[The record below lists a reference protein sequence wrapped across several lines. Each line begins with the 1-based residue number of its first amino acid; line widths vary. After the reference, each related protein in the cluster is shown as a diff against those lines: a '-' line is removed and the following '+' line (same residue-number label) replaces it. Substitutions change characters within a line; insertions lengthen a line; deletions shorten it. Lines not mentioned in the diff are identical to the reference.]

1 MDKKYVTIGTSN
13 LSKDIFRSILRPAN
27 NFSLKPSGGL
37 WASQYEEYTLSN
49 WLYYLTNENTGL
61 QAVKNIDVGVIFTLK
76 ENSNII
82 ELDSRQKVKNLEEK
96 YPSMHHIL
104 GYYQNRDNNLPIFD
118 FEDLSKHYDGI
129 YVNYYMLKYRDN
141 IESFKEW
148 SLNSLTLFNLDCIK
162 DYQTIH
168 ISNTRYYDTYE
179 VIPKIDYISK
189 PKTIKEQSSLYI
201 ELYNYIKLIFNTL
214 VDTKLPTNYDNYF
227 TILMQ
232 KVDKCIKIVKEN
244 KKEEIKLLLNN
255 LFKEDIQIKEDT
267 VLLNI
272 ALNYLREY
280 LDQNKNKEK
289 NMSKTLIKNKKWYL

>member
-1 MDKKYVTIGTSN
+1 
-13 LSKDIFRSILRPAN
+13 
-27 NFSLKPSGGL
+27 
-37 WASQYEEYTLSN
+37 
-49 WLYYLTNENTGL
+49 
-61 QAVKNIDVGVIFTLK
+61 
-76 ENSNII
+76 
-82 ELDSRQKVKNLEEK
+82 
-96 YPSMHHIL
+96 
-104 GYYQNRDNNLPIFD
+104 
-118 FEDLSKHYDGI
+118 
-129 YVNYYMLKYRDN
+129 MLKYRDN

-162 DYQTIH
+162 EYQTIH
-168 ISNTRYYDTYE
+168 ISNARYYDTYE
-179 VIPKIDYISK
+179 VISKIDYISE
-189 PKTIKEQSSLYI
+189 PKTTKEQSSLYI

-214 VDTKLPTNYDNYF
+214 VDTKLPTNYDDYF

-289 NMSKTLIKNKKWYL
+289 NMTKTLIKNKKWYL